1 MGIVI
6 GKSLKKYFVMAISA
20 KQKVAYT
27 HTQLTKLGFDMSY
40 IQSVYNRLADNII
53 ERCVEGWEV
62 SFSESRFC
70 LGLTFP
76 QHDLHITCWEIW
88 HGGGSIYVNCVYADS
103 NYLGEDII
111 AIGELVNA
119 MNAIAHKDFMEAL
132 SEKDG
137 CDE

>member
-1 MGIVI
+1 MHVQHKGCT
-6 GKSLKKYFVMAISA
+6 GFFFLWRNKK
-20 KQKVAYT
+20 
-27 HTQLTKLGFDMSY
+27 SY
-40 IQSVYNRLADNII
+40 IQSVYSRLPDDII

-62 SFSESRFC
+62 SFSESRLC

-88 HGGGSIYVNCVYADS
+88 YGGGSVYVNCVYADS
-103 NYLGEDII
+103 NYLGDDII

-132 SEKDG
+132 SESESLDG
-137 CDE
+137 